1 MLKQDDTPSRVCFK
15 IIQWREED
23 REWGTDETKLAVCW
37 LLKLG
42 NTYMGV
48 HYTVHF
54 TFVHVEDFPFKK
66 KGVPRMVICGA
77 SDKMGVH
84 YTVHFIYI
92 IYISIF
98 ICIDK
103 SKYKSVYLFL
113 PIKTNIKPSVEGHNF
128 NPTPTLFPQIK
139 SC

>member
-1 MLKQDDTPSRVCFK
+1 MLKQDDMPSRVCFK

-37 LLKLG
+37 FLKLG
-42 NTYMGV
+42 NTY
-48 HYTVHF
+48 
-54 TFVHVEDFPFKK
+54 
-66 KGVPRMVICGA
+66 
-77 SDKMGVH
+77 MGVH

-98 ICIDK
+98 ICTDK

-113 PIKTNIKPSVEGHNF
+113 PIKYTKPSVEGHNF